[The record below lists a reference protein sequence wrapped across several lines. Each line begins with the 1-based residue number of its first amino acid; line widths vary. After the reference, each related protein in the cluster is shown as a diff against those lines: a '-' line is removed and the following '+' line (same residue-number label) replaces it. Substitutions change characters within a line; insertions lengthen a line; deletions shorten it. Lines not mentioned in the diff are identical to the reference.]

1 MGGQGAYNE
10 PMPDQPTQID
20 EDEKQRVQTVKD
32 FFVQLKKGIKT
43 IGLYRHNTGQYTG
56 YLEPA
61 YTALREALEKSENIG
76 LSVEQMSLSY
86 HGIPVYEEEAGEQN
100 LAFKF
105 YRDGVRLLVFR
116 KDLSSQELLD
126 FVLVCLTHVQA
137 DEAVPEDMVSLL
149 WKQDFKNIEYVVI
162 ESFALGSEGTDQTK
176 LEVDK
181 IVSYL
186 YGRLTSQSADSHQ
199 FARLSLDD
207 LELEIEDVKQVA
219 GVNIAGQTT
228 GQAEKDAIQAE
239 ILSYDRTQLLV
250 RFSTILT
257 DIFSGEIDQQLGQ
270 KLVTA
275 FDQLFDGY
283 LLNEDLP
290 SIDRLFAEIE
300 KLKKS
305 ALPPESMAWANQVAL
320 GLRQRMSQEST
331 IARLGDILDT
341 RGDRESYQQIYRYL
355 VGLETAAASAMLQ
368 TLEHL
373 NKVEARRLFCE
384 ALAVLGRD
392 VPNVFAQR
400 LNSPKANLVRD
411 MLYILDK
418 LNPPDKTR
426 MVAGLLAHPN
436 LALRMEALK
445 SIAQSDDPG
454 VGAYLTR
461 ALRDKDP
468 QVRATAAGL
477 LPGVDPVIARQ
488 VLMAIAERTDFAEK
502 PEREQVAVWTALSN
516 IGTPDILEYLQKQ
529 LRTSSLLGKK
539 KLAGHKK
546 SLVAGMANSG
556 SIAVYRLLKAEL
568 EAGIRDQEVAG
579 AVERACKRLK
589 ERLLGT

>member
-1 MGGQGAYNE
+1 
-10 PMPDQPTQID
+10 MPDQSTQID
-20 EDEKQRVQTVKD
+20 PDEQQRVGAVRD
-32 FFVQLKKGIKT
+32 FFIQLRKCIKT
-43 IGLYRHNTGQYTG
+43 IGLYRHNVAQYAT

-61 YTALREALEKSENIG
+61 YKALMQALEKCENIG
-76 LSVEQMSLSY
+76 LAVEQMSLCF
-86 HGIPVYEEEAGEQN
+86 HGVPVYEDQASDQN

-105 YRDGVRLLVFR
+105 YRDGVRMLVFR
-116 KDLSSQELLD
+116 KNLGSQELLD
-126 FVLVCLTHVQA
+126 FVLVCLTRVQA
-137 DEAVPEDMVSLL
+137 DEAMQEDMVSLL
-149 WKQDFKNIEYVVI
+149 WKKDFKNIEYVVI
-162 ESFALGSEGTDQTK
+162 ESFALGSQGTEQTK

-186 YGRLTSQSADSHQ
+186 YGRLTSQSTDSHQ

-219 GVNIAGQTT
+219 GVNIAKQAA

-239 ILSYDRTQLLV
+239 MLSYDRTQLLP
-250 RFSTILT
+250 RFSVILT
-257 DIFSGEIDQQLGQ
+257 DIFSGEIDEQLGQ
-270 KLVTA
+270 KLVAA

-290 SIDRLFAEIE
+290 SIDNLLAEIE
-300 KLKKS
+300 KITKS
-305 ALPPESMAWANQVAL
+305 ALPPESLAWANQVAL
-320 GLRQRMSQEST
+320 GLRHRMSQEST
-331 IARLGDILDT
+331 IARLGDMLDA
-341 RGDRESYQQIYRYL
+341 RSDRDSYQRIYRYL
-355 VGLETAAASAMLQ
+355 IGLDSSATVAMLR
-368 TLEHL
+368 TLESL
-373 NKVEARRLFCE
+373 NKVESRHVFCE
-384 ALAVLGRD
+384 ALSVLGRD
-392 VPNVFAQR
+392 VPEVFAQ
-400 LNSPKANLVRD
+400 LLSSPKANLVRD

-426 MVAGLLAHPN
+426 MVAGLLTHPN

-445 SIAQSDDPG
+445 SIADSDDPG

-468 QVRATAAGL
+468 QVRTTAAGL
-477 LPGVDPVIARQ
+477 LPGVDPIIARQ
-488 VLMAIAERTDFAEK
+488 SLMAIAERTDFEEK
-502 PEREQVAVWTALSN
+502 PEREQVAVWAALSS

-546 SLVAGMANSG
+546 SMVAGMANSG

-568 EAGIRDQEVAG
+568 EAGIRDQDVAA

-589 ERLLGT
+589 ERLLGG

>member
-1 MGGQGAYNE
+1 
-10 PMPDQPTQID
+10 MPEQPIQI
-20 EDEKQRVQTVKD
+20 EEEEKQRVEAVRD
-32 FFVQLKKGIKT
+32 FFTQLRKCIKT
-43 IGLYRHNTGQYTG
+43 IGLYRHNLTQYSA

-61 YTALREALEKSENIG
+61 YKALMQALEKSENIG
-76 LSVEQMSLSY
+76 LAVEQTSLCY
-86 HGIPVYEEEAGEQN
+86 HGVPVYEEDASEQN

-105 YRDGVRLLVFR
+105 YRDGVRMLVFR
-116 KDLSSQELLD
+116 RDLTSQELLD
-126 FVLVCLTHVQA
+126 FVLVCLAHAQPDQVVQ
-137 DEAVPEDMVSLL
+137 EDMVSLL
-149 WKQDFKNIEYVVI
+149 WKQDFKNIEYVVV

-186 YGRLTSQSADSHQ
+186 YGRLTSQGSDSHQ

-219 GVNIAGQTT
+219 GVNITSQPASQS
-228 GQAEKDAIQAE
+228 EKDAVQQE
-239 ILSYDRTQLLV
+239 IISYDRTRLLP
-250 RFSTILT
+250 RFGQILS
-257 DIFSGEIDQQLGQ
+257 DIFSEEIDEQLGQ
-270 KLVTA
+270 KLVEA

-290 SIDRLFAEIE
+290 SIDLLLAGVERLT
-300 KLKKS
+300 KS
-305 ALPPESMAWANQVAL
+305 ALSPESLVWANQAAL
-320 GLRQRMSQEST
+320 DLHQRMSQEST
-331 IARLGDILDT
+331 IARLGDILDA
-341 RGDRESYQQIYRYL
+341 RVDQESYKRIYQYL
-355 VGLETAAASAMLQ
+355 VGLDSSATSAMLH
-368 TLEHL
+368 TLERL
-373 NKVEARRLFCE
+373 NKAEARRLFCE
-384 ALAVLGRD
+384 ALAKLGRS
-392 VPNVFAQR
+392 VPEVFAER
-400 LNSPKANLVRD
+400 LSSPKANLVRD

-445 SIAQSDDPG
+445 SIANSNEPG

-477 LPGVDPVIARQ
+477 LPGVDLNIARQ
-488 VLMAIAERTDFAEK
+488 SLMAIAERPDFAEK
-502 PEREQVAVWTALSN
+502 PEREQVAVWAALSS

-568 EAGIRDQEVAG
+568 DSGIKDQEVAG
-579 AVERACKRLK
+579 AIERACRRLK
-589 ERLLGT
+589 ERLLGG